1 MTGVRPERDFCAL
14 TGETRFDMT
23 RLILLLLLF
32 SAAMI
37 AVSIIATLLQPN
49 PAVPPR
55 QKKET
60 SMPATFQYIAYALL
74 IALMFGVVTGWLGA
88 A

>member
-1 MTGVRPERDFCAL
+1 
-14 TGETRFDMT
+14 MT

-49 PAVPPR
+49 PTVPPR

>member
-1 MTGVRPERDFCAL
+1 
-14 TGETRFDMT
+14 MT

-49 PAVPPR
+49 PTVLPR
-55 QKKET
+55 QQKE
-60 SMPATFQYIAYALL
+60 SPMPATFQYIAYALL
-74 IALMFGVVTGWLGA
+74 IALMFGVVTGWLGGA
-88 A
+88 

>member
-1 MTGVRPERDFCAL
+1 
-14 TGETRFDMT
+14 MT

-32 SAAMI
+32 SAAVI
-37 AVSIIATLLQPN
+37 AVSTVISLFQPTST
-49 PAVPPR
+49 VPPR
-55 QKKET
+55 QQKEFP
-60 SMPATFQYIAYALL
+60 MPATFQYIAYALL